1 MKWFQILFGRKKEML
16 SADKPADEPENK
28 PEAQPADKTET
39 QPVDTPEAKPA
50 ENPQPRPAQ
59 EWRYGVAGNI
69 TKTHFDEQGILRYG
83 SRAFCGGAKVYL
95 SGKYWTKGQST
106 IGAIGLNRYKRV
118 VYEDVPTELIENVR
132 CTKVYKPSALNLM
145 NHWEFSDCW
154 WDNSAASKKDTM
166 RFVELWNEK

>member
-1 MKWFQILFGRKKEML
+1 MKWFPILFGRKKEML
-16 SADKPADEPENK
+16 PADKPEAEPENK
-28 PEAQPADKTET
+28 PEV
-39 QPVDTPEAKPA
+39 QPVDSMETKPVDKPEAKPA

-69 TKTHFDEQGILRYG
+69 TKTHLDEQGVLRCG

-95 SGKYWTKGQST
+95 SGKYWTQEQKT
-106 IGAIGLNRYKRV
+106 IGAIGLNRYKRF
-118 VYEDVPTELIENVR
+118 VYDDVSTELIENVR
-132 CTKVYKPSALNLM
+132 CTRVYKPSALKLM

-154 WDNSAASKKDTM
+154 WDRSAASKKDTM

>member
-1 MKWFQILFGRKKEML
+1 VKWFQILFGRKKEML
-16 SADKPADEPENK
+16 SADKPADESENK

-39 QPVDTPEAKPA
+39 QPVDKSEAKPA

-83 SRAFCGGAKVYL
+83 TSAFSGGTKVYL
-95 SGKYWTKGQST
+95 CGEYWTKGQKT
-106 IGAIGLNRYKRV
+106 ILVIGLNRGKRFD
-118 VYEDVPTELIENVR
+118 YAHVPTELIENVR
-132 CTKVYKPSALNLM
+132 CTKVYKPAALDLM
-145 NHWEFSDCW
+145 GAVW